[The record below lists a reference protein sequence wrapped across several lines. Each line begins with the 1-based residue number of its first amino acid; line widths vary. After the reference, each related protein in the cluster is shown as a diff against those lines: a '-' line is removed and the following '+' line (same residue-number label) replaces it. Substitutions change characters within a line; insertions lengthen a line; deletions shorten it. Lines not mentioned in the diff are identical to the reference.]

1 MSTEITCMEHAYTVS
16 FYLECILLSRRVAF
30 HLHAK
35 EFRYGIPMGMECTQ
49 SKRLAVT
56 KITVFP
62 TRTDFL
68 ECQTPPTKQCVK
80 KPNISVNSLAYHRD
94 SLSEMIIIK
103 IGTKVVIISQITSQ
117 TKQKN
122 VKTNIVFYEC
132 AAFLHIASGKQLK
145 I

>member
-62 TRTDFL
+62 TRTDF
-68 ECQTPPTKQCVK
+68 
-80 KPNISVNSLAYHRD
+80 
-94 SLSEMIIIK
+94 
-103 IGTKVVIISQITSQ
+103 
-117 TKQKN
+117 KQKN

-132 AAFLHIASGKQLK
+132 AAFLHTASGKQLK